1 LRRGDGILMD
11 GFESGY
17 WTPESLDEF
26 ASDLLE
32 GA

>member
-1 LRRGDGILMD
+1 VMD
-11 GFESGY
+11 GFETGY

-32 GA
+32 EA

>member
-1 LRRGDGILMD
+1 VGGLLVMD
-11 GFESGY
+11 GFETGY

-32 GA
+32 EA